1 MLAAGTAIL
10 INENFRIREQ
20 NNFVSFYLVS
30 TERSH
35 ILKQNGS
42 FQLQVCLGM
51 CGFLVNNK
59 H

>member
-1 MLAAGTAIL
+1 MKIL
-10 INENFRIREQ
+10 ELGSKTILL
-20 NNFVSFYLVS
+20 SFLQFYSLVS

-35 ILKQNGS
+35 ILKQTGS